1 MPDMMDEGKRL
12 LEEEPSPAA
21 QMPNWVDPVHEHEI
35 VARRRQIHAIPE
47 AVTKATPNITKTG
60 ETVRIGAAR
69 PEIVSTK
76 PI

>member
-35 VARRRQIHAIPE
+35 VARRR
-47 AVTKATPNITKTG
+47 
-60 ETVRIGAAR
+60 
-69 PEIVSTK
+69 
-76 PI
+76 

>member
-35 VARRRQIHAIPE
+35 VARRRQILLKDSP
-47 AVTKATPNITKTG
+47 
-60 ETVRIGAAR
+60 TV
-69 PEIVSTK
+69 K
-76 PI
+76 PQNG